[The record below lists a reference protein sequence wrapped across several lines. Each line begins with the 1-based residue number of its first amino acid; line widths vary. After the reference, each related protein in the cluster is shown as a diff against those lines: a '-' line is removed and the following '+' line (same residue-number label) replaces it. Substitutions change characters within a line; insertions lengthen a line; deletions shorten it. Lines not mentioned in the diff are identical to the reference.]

1 MKRLALAAAV
11 LLSGA
16 AFCHAQAQTG
26 FAARITHYDLA
37 KTRNISSVHAGAGT
51 MNFGPLM
58 DTRSLSTPMIFL
70 HRGVLHP
77 KSGIG
82 QHFHNHCEEMF
93 VIFDDQAEFT
103 VNGRTSLI
111 KGTVGAPNRM
121 GSAHAIYNP
130 TDHDVEWM
138 NINVGMSK
146 VYDNFDLKDDR
157 VGAPKDAVP
166 QFVVMRLEKSL
177 LKPPVNGVSRRR
189 ALNPSVFFTPWAY
202 VDHIL
207 ISPGASTPETRL
219 ADLSEAYYV
228 ISGEGSITINGET
241 IAIKK
246 GDALP
251 VDLNMAKSFK
261 AGAQPLEM
269 MIIGV
274 AKDLATKE
282 AFAANPA
289 NEQR

>member
-1 MKRLALAAAV
+1 MNRIALIAALLLSATAAAY
-11 LLSGA
+11 
-16 AFCHAQAQTG
+16 AQGG
-26 FAARITHYDLA
+26 FAARITHHDIA
-37 KTRNISSVHAGAGT
+37 KTRNIPSVHAGAGSL
-51 MNFGPLM
+51 NYEALM
-58 DTRSLSTPMIFL
+58 DLKSLSTPMIFL
-70 HRGVLHP
+70 HRGVLHA

-93 VIFDDQAEFT
+93 VVFDGEAEFT

-111 KGTVGAPNRM
+111 KGTVGAPTRM
-121 GSAHAIYNP
+121 GNAHAIYNP
-130 TDHDVEWM
+130 TDHDVQWM
-138 NINVGMSK
+138 NINVGTSK

-157 VGAPKDAVP
+157 VGAPKDAIP
-166 QFVVMRLEKSL
+166 QFAVMRLEKSL
-177 LKPPVNGVSRRR
+177 LKAPVNGVSRRR
-189 ALNPSVFFTPWAY
+189 ALNPSVFFSPWSY
-202 VDHIL
+202 VDHVVV
-207 ISPGASTPETRL
+207 SPGALMPETRL

-228 ISGEGSITINGET
+228 IAGEGSITINGET

-261 AGAQPLEM
+261 ASAQPLEM
-269 MIIGV
+269 MVIGV
-274 AKDLATKE
+274 AKDMATKD

>member
-1 MKRLALAAAV
+1 MNRIALTAALLLSATAAAY
-11 LLSGA
+11 
-16 AFCHAQAQTG
+16 AQGG
-26 FAARITHYDLA
+26 FAARISHYDVS
-37 KTRNISSVHAGAGT
+37 KTASLKAVHAGAGT
-51 MNFGPLM
+51 MNFGALM
-58 DTRSLSTPMIFL
+58 DTKTLSTPMIFL

-121 GSAHAIYNP
+121 GNAHAIYNP

-138 NINVGMSK
+138 NINVGTSK
-146 VYDNFDLKDDR
+146 VYDNFDLNDDR
-157 VGAPKDAVP
+157 VGAPKDAIP
-166 QFVVMRLEKSL
+166 QFAVMRLEKSL
-177 LKPPVNGVSRRR
+177 LKAPVNGVSRRR
-189 ALNPSVFFTPWAY
+189 ALNPSVFFSPWAY

-207 ISPGASTPETRL
+207 VSPGAGVAETRL

-228 ISGEGSITINGET
+228 IAGEGSITINGET

-246 GDALP
+246 GDAVP
-251 VDLNMAKSFK
+251 VDVNMTKSFK

-274 AKDLATKE
+274 AKDMATKD
-282 AFAANPA
+282 AFAANQA